1 MCAETAATAAPATFV
16 GSSSRMMNGRMTA
29 ARGRRRGKRH
39 KERPELEVLGFDT
52 LPYFLAEES
61 DAFLMVLDPSGRAPD
76 LLTRDLQALRLRF
89 HAPEG
94 GPPSFRERFRPFDE
108 SHAEFALAFLA
119 RATPSCRRFVV
130 CSPEAEVRGPGLALG
145 LADLLELGPEPVED
159 LERRYPRHSPGVR
172 ETLWKVAHPP
182 QPLATRPEVKAASG
196 ILAFLTRYLS

>member
-1 MCAETAATAAPATFV
+1 M
-16 GSSSRMMNGRMTA
+16 
-29 ARGRRRGKRH
+29 
-39 KERPELEVLGFDT
+39 LGFDS
-52 LPYFLAEES
+52 LPYFLAEEA
-61 DAFLMVLDPSGRAPD
+61 DAFVLVLDPSGRAPD
-76 LLTRDLQALRLRF
+76 LPARELQALRLRF

-145 LADLLELGPEPVED
+145 LADLLRLDPEQIQE
-159 LERRYPRHSPGVR
+159 LERQYPHHSPAVR